1 MTTAEEAS
9 TQAPVKRVQARR
21 AGFIS
26 DVMTVAARA
35 LRSIPRDPEMIVP
48 AILFPAF
55 FFAVNIGAFQ
65 TLVEGSGVDFKAFQ
79 VPVAIIFAVTGISRA
94 MTLVLDIQGGYFD
107 RLGMTPVSRLALLIG
122 LMVAD
127 FALVVALTI
136 PVLIMGFG
144 VGVRFESG
152 PLGILLFILI
162 SGLWGLVFAG
172 FPYSIALKTGNPS
185 AVNLS
190 FIIFMPFVFL
200 APVFIPRD
208 QMTSWLAT
216 VATYNPVTYLLD
228 ALRSL
233 ISVGWEWDVIGLG
246 VLAVA
251 CVGVLSLSMAL
262 WTLRGR
268 VTRR

>member
-1 MTTAEEAS
+1 MSVKPAS
-9 TQAPVKRVQARR
+9 PAVSATSEVRARR
-21 AGFIS
+21 AGIII
-26 DVMTVAARA
+26 DTLTVSGRA
-35 LRSIPRDPEMIVP
+35 LRSIPRDPETVIP

-55 FFAVNIGAFQ
+55 FFAVNIGTFQ
-65 TLVEGSGVDFKAFQ
+65 DMFEQSGFDFKAFQ

-107 RLGMTPVSRLALLIG
+107 RLGMTPVARFALLLG

-127 FALVVALTI
+127 FALVVALTV
-136 PVLIMGFG
+136 PVLLLGFI

-152 PLGILLFILI
+152 PLGMLVFVLI
-162 SGLWGLVFAG
+162 AGMWGLAFAG
-172 FPYSIALKTGNPS
+172 FPYFIALKTGNPS

-200 APVFIPRD
+200 APVFIPREA
-208 QMTSWLAT
+208 MTSWLAT
-216 VATYNPVTYLLD
+216 VVVFNPVTYLLD

-233 ISVGWEWDVIGLG
+233 IMEGWEWGVIIRG

-251 CVGVLSLSMAL
+251 GVGVFSFSLSLWAFK
-262 WTLRGR
+262 GR

>member
-1 MTTAEEAS
+1 MSVRPASPAMTATAEVS
-9 TQAPVKRVQARR
+9 ARR
-21 AGFIS
+21 AGFII
-26 DVMTVAARA
+26 DTLTVAGRA
-35 LRSIPRDPEMIVP
+35 VRSIPRDPETVIP

-65 TLVEGSGVDFKAFQ
+65 DLFEQQEFDFKAFQ

-107 RLGMTPVSRLALLIG
+107 RLGMTPVARFALLLG

-127 FALVVALTI
+127 FALVVALTV
-136 PVLIMGFG
+136 PVLLLGFI

-152 PLGILLFILI
+152 PLGMLLFILI
-162 SGLWGLVFAG
+162 SGMWGLAFAG
-172 FPYSIALKTGNPS
+172 FPYFIALKTGNPS

-200 APVFIPRD
+200 APVFIPREA
-208 QMTSWLAT
+208 MTSWLAT
-216 VATYNPVTYLLD
+216 IVAFNPVTYLLD
-228 ALRSL
+228 ALRAL
-233 ISVGWEWDVIGLG
+233 IMEGWDWPVIVKGI
-246 VLAVA
+246 LAVSG
-251 CVGVLSLSMAL
+251 VGAFSFTLAL
-262 WTLRGR
+262 WAFKGR